1 MDTFP
6 VSVSRHQAEQRC
18 DGSFDD
24 SPPDD
29 VLFFAA
35 DTSCEVVDDATLDL
49 GAADCRKA
57 LLDKT
62 GITSHRSLGVIDR
75 KRFLQGQ
82 KLAAKLGGVGHS
94 ELAFKLAECHTRLT
108 VKQCHGCGRRSA
120 FWNRCDI
127 FYCPQCAP
135 RLAAKRLKELTWWID
150 TLKQP
155 KHVVLTL
162 RNVEKLTPRFVA
174 DAKKALSRFR
184 RTRLFSGV
192 RGGLWAM
199 EVTNKGKGWH
209 LHFHLVVDSP
219 WLDVR
224 AVSAAWVKSN
234 GGKGEVV
241 WVEDASR
248 GGLRAN
254 LPRYVTKYCGKG
266 FDISEWDEFTLADF
280 VDAFAVGRTF
290 GVFGN
295 LLGARGAW
303 REFVRASRVERR
315 KCECG
320 CGDFSFIA
328 WEKLRA
334 DLCESVDRGRV
345 NNLERAVS
353 RLYSLVPGIE
363 VCAAANSLG

>member
-6 VSVSRHQAEQRC
+6 VSVSRHQAEQYFTDEG
-18 DGSFDD
+18 DGV
-24 SPPDD
+24 PPDD
-29 VLFFAA
+29 YLAA
-35 DTSCEVVDDATLDL
+35 QADAL
-49 GAADCRKA
+49 GEFVAPAMKDMGADDCREA

-62 GITSHRSLGVIDR
+62 GVTSHRSLGVIDR

-82 KLAAKLGGVGHS
+82 KLAAKLGSVGKS
-94 ELAFKLAECHTRLT
+94 GLAFKLAECHTRLT
-108 VKQCHGCGRRSA
+108 VKQCHGCGRRNA

-135 RLAAKRLKELTWWID
+135 RLAAKRLKELTWWVD

-155 KHVVLTL
+155 KHIVLTL
-162 RNVEKLTPRFVA
+162 RNVDKLTSRFVA

-184 RTRLFSGV
+184 RTKLFSGV

-199 EVTNKGKGWH
+199 EITNKGKGWH

-219 WLDVR
+219 WMDVR
-224 AVSAAWVKSN
+224 AVSAAWSKSN
-234 GGKGEVV
+234 DGKGEVV

-280 VDAFAVGRTF
+280 VDAFASGRTF

-295 LLGARGAW
+295 LLGARGEW
-303 REFVRASRVERR
+303 REFVRTSRIERR

-320 CGDFSFIA
+320 CGDFSYVA

-345 NNLERAVS
+345 GDVGRAVS
-353 RLYSLVPGIE
+353 RLYSVVPGLE